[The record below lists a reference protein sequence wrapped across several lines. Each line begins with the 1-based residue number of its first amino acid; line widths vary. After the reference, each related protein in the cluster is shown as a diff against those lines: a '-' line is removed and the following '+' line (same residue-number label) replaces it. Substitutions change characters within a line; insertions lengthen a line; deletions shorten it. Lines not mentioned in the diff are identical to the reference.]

1 VDAAGPDVV
10 GLVADVLAENGP
22 LTEEQLLAALVSRGV
37 VLGGDPGEELDEALD
52 HGDGLVVSLAD
63 GRWAWL
69 PALLAGR
76 VFTHRLGAD
85 EVAHDLLRMC
95 PDLEPLS
102 VLLEYED
109 YQILSDGAPVAMLLE
124 TFDVEVL
131 EERGIPAEV
140 LDEDG
145 GLLLP
150 AGYLSAAGV
159 GAGEVIGIGLGAD
172 GLRLTTG
179 IELVDRA
186 EDLAELA
193 NQVNVVLAE
202 RPGEPVELDTGIWT
216 ACADALELFRAP
228 LPPLAETLGGLGLG
242 WRGEWLAAAGF
253 DFDHWRMR
261 NKVHHLADRYDLGED
276 EALAVA
282 ATVGLYER
290 IAELHAA
297 ARAAFEAGGPIELA
311 ALLGTDSDTDTGTD
325 TDTDLRE
332 DGAPVGEPDGTPPVD
347 LRSERERDR
356 GHDLDVPAA
365 GRVTVGSAMA
375 LLVEPAV
382 AGAVLAETL
391 GSDLADAAAL
401 GLFAETCEP
410 LAPRPARVAL
420 RWLRAK
426 AHERLGELAEAEQ
439 AYSDAQALDPDWPL
453 VLWDLARYASDRGD
467 AVRGLSLLR
476 RAGAPAE
483 DDLVEMLIQHQPRP
497 RPDMGRNQRCWCG
510 SGRKYKQ
517 CHLGREVL
525 ALGERVGWLYHKA
538 GMFLADGPWWD
549 TVIEVG
555 IERSR
560 YAKGADAVRAAVSDP
575 LVADAVLFEGGVFAE
590 FLDTRGELLPDDERL
605 LAQQWLL
612 VERSVHEVEQVE
624 HGRGLTLRDV
634 RTGDIHQVHER
645 SASTQ
650 LRTGELVCARVVP
663 AGDTMQIFGGIEPV
677 GLAQRDELIALLDDE
692 PDPVELVEFLTRRF
706 APATL
711 CNTEGDPLVFCEASL
726 RSADPTALARALDDI
741 YDRADETDETDHDT
755 DTDYDAEPTAR
766 TTDDTDDQHQQV
778 TRWFE
783 HITTDAMV
791 RLRATV
797 ELTGTRVRIE
807 TNSEARLER
816 VLAVLRGLEPEI
828 ALVEQTRRPARD
840 AAEMT
845 QLAAQFPD
853 TGSAAR
859 PQPLDPTDPHVAAAL
874 RQFSLD
880 YEHRWLD
887 EPIPALAGR
896 TPRQAAADPT
906 RRGDLTRLLDSFPTD
921 PANPG
926 LMDPRRLRAELGL

>member
-1 VDAAGPDVV
+1 MVDPVDATGPDVV
-10 GLVADVLAENGP
+10 DVVADVLAQNGP
-22 LTEEQLLAALVSRGV
+22 LTEEQLLAALVTRGV
-37 VLGGDPGEELDEALD
+37 VLGGDSGEELDEALD
-52 HGDGLVVSLAD
+52 RGDGLVVSLAD

-76 VFTHRLGAD
+76 VFTHRLSAD

-102 VLLEYED
+102 VLLECED
-109 YQILSDGAPVAMLLE
+109 YQSLSDGAPVAVLLD
-124 TFDVEVL
+124 TFDAGVL

-159 GAGEVIGIGLGAD
+159 GAGDVIGIGLGVY
-172 GLRLTTG
+172 GLRLTAG
-179 IELVDRA
+179 IELADRA
-186 EDLAELA
+186 EDLADLT
-193 NQVNVVLAE
+193 NQLNVVLAE
-202 RPGEPVELDTGIWT
+202 RPGEPVELDTGMWT
-216 ACADALELFRAP
+216 ACAEAPELFRAP

-242 WRGEWLAAAGF
+242 WQGEWLAAAGY
-253 DFDHWRMR
+253 DFDHWRVR
-261 NKVHHLADRYDLGED
+261 NKVHALAYRYDLGED

-282 ATVGLYER
+282 ATVRLYEQ

-297 ARAAFEAGGPIELA
+297 ARAAFEAGGPPELS
-311 ALLGTDSDTDTGTD
+311 ALLGTDTGIDTDMRD
-325 TDTDLRE
+325 DR
-332 DGAPVGEPDGTPPVD
+332 APVGEPDRTPPVHV
-347 LRSERERDR
+347 RSERERDR
-356 GHDLDVPAA
+356 GYDPDEPAA
-365 GRVTVGSAMA
+365 MRVTVAATMV
-375 LLVEPAV
+375 LLAEPAV
-382 AGAVLAETL
+382 AEGVLAETL
-391 GSDLADAAAL
+391 GSDQHDAAAL

-439 AYSDAQALDPDWPL
+439 AYSHAQALDPDWPP

-483 DDLVEMLIQHQPRP
+483 DDLVELLTQHQPRP

-525 ALGERVGWLYHKA
+525 ALGERVGWLYQKA
-538 GMFLADGPWWD
+538 GMFLRDGPWWD
-549 TVIEVG
+549 TVIEAG

-560 YAKGADAVRAAVSDP
+560 YAKGPDAVRAAVSDP
-575 LVADAVLFEGGVFAE
+575 LVTDAVLFEGGVFAE
-590 FLDTRGELLPDDERL
+590 FLDTRGVLLPDDERL

-612 VERSVHEVEQVE
+612 VERSVHEVEHLE
-624 HGRGLTLRDV
+624 RGRGLTLRDV
-634 RTGDIHQVHER
+634 RTGDIHQVRER

-663 AGDTMQIFGGIEPV
+663 TGDTMQIFGGIEPV

-726 RSADPTALARALDDI
+726 RSANPTALARALDDI
-741 YDRADETDETDHDT
+741 YDRADETDDTEHDAGT
-755 DTDYDAEPTAR
+755 TAR
-766 TTDDTDDQHQQV
+766 TTDDTDDQHPQV

-797 ELTGTRVRIE
+797 EMAGTQVHVH

-816 VLAVLRGLEPEI
+816 VLAVLRGVEPEI
-828 ALVEQTRRPARD
+828 ALVQQTRRPARD

-845 QLAAQFPD
+845 QLAARFPD

-906 RRGDLTRLLDSFPTD
+906 RRDDLTRLLDSFPTD

-926 LMDPRRLRAELGL
+926 LMDPGRLRAELGL